1 MNQMDI
7 LRIQI
12 KWKILW
18 NDIYFSALHNTLS
31 EVISQAYEQLSVIFE
46 PLNTIFRRNYEG
58 YFKTTKNIVE
68 HKKEQKIHSNT
79 SGYHKIEKRAR
90 SNCRK

>member
-31 EVISQAYEQLSVIFE
+31 GVISQVYGQLSVIFE
-46 PLNTIFRRNYEG
+46 QLNTIFRRYYEVIS
-58 YFKTTKNIVE
+58 KPQKDRVE